1 MISIYM
7 ADIFQFLALIPA
19 AFLCFLP
26 MRNQLRYSAEKTIGL
41 CSVGVMALII
51 VSVFLTAAFHFDV
64 NAVYFS
70 VMAVCFVCYH
80 RLLKCGLGEE
90 LAVFFMVIA
99 LLSFMADFAVAID
112 INVHPNGSI
121 QDICMISTFIQFA
134 LSCIVTLALTPVVGR
149 FGCEMVD
156 RVRST
161 SVWYATLPAPVIF
174 LCINFM
180 IQPEEYRNMAIGRL
194 YFLYI
199 FILVI
204 LFLLMMIFYVMFY
217 FVAMEL
223 IRSAEQTR
231 RMRILE
237 MQEHQYAAQQTYL
250 DESAR
255 QRHDFRQSL
264 ITMAELAEENDVDA
278 LKSYLR
284 KFVTTLPKNDVTTW
298 CQNPSVN
305 ALLNY
310 YEALLKNKGVN
321 LRWEVSL
328 QECKV
333 TDHDLCGMLGN
344 LLENAYRACLT
355 AEERDRF
362 HTLSILLKHNRDLYI
377 VSTNSF
383 DGKVRKMDGKYASS
397 RRNGSMGIGLS
408 SIEITAEKY
417 NGFARFSHRGKV
429 FYCDIV
435 MEVQ

>member
-1 MISIYM
+1 MISLYL
-7 ADIFQFLALIPA
+7 ADFFQFLVLIPA

-26 MRNQLRYSAEKTIGL
+26 MKNQLRYPVGKTVGICSIGVL
-41 CSVGVMALII
+41 ALIL
-51 VSVFLTAAFHFDV
+51 VAVVLTTAFRFDV

-80 RLLKCGLGEE
+80 RLLKCRPGEE

-99 LLSFMADFAVAID
+99 LLSFMADFAVAVD

-134 LSCIVTLALTPVVGR
+134 LSCIVTLAFTPVVAR
-149 FGCEMVD
+149 FGSELVD
-156 RVRST
+156 HVGNT
-161 SVWYATLPAPVIF
+161 SIWYATLPAPVIF

-180 IQPEEYRNMAIGRL
+180 IQPEEYRNMAVDRL

-204 LFLLMMIFYVMFY
+204 LFLLMMIFYVMYY

-223 IRSAEQTR
+223 IRSAEKTR
-231 RMRILE
+231 RVRMLE

-255 QRHDFRQSL
+255 QRHDFRQSV
-264 ITMAELAEENDVDA
+264 ITMAELAEENDMEA
-278 LKSYLR
+278 LKAYLQ
-284 KFVTTLPKNDVTTW
+284 KFVTTLPKNEVTSW
-298 CQNPSVN
+298 CHNPSVN

-310 YEALLKNKGVN
+310 YETLMTKNNVK

-333 TDHDLCGMLGN
+333 SDHDFCGMLGN

-355 AEERDRF
+355 ADERDRF

-383 DGKVRKMDGKYASS
+383 DGKVRKLDGKYASS
-397 RRNGSMGIGLS
+397 RRNSGLGIGLS

-417 NGFARFSHRGKV
+417 NGFARFSHKGKV
-429 FYCDIV
+429 FYSDIV
-435 MEVQ
+435 MEV